1 DRGSRRHQRHHRLDR
16 AARAARRTA
25 PGRARLWQAA
35 AVRHAARRRVSARG
49 GHAVPRRYGGGA
61 AARGG
66 DRPDRHA
73 AVPVAVR
80 SVAAELVML
89 AVESLAFGYPQH
101 TVGRDVSFTLD
112 AGEVMCVLGPNGSGK
127 TTLLR
132 TLLGLLPPHGG
143 QILLH
148 RESLFSLSRAEI
160 ARIAGYVPQAHQP
173 YFAYSVRDM
182 VLMGRSAHLGTF
194 SMPGTRDREV
204 AARVLER
211 IAALAAGGI
220 SILFS
225 THDPDHAFLAAQR
238 ALLLAEGRVLA
249 LGTPR
254 EVIRAD
260 TLQRLYHVAVQ
271 VVPLEGGGHTCLP
284 ALRR

>member
-1 DRGSRRHQRHHRLDR
+1 
-16 AARAARRTA
+16 
-25 PGRARLWQAA
+25 
-35 AVRHAARRRVSARG
+35 
-49 GHAVPRRYGGGA
+49 
-61 AARGG
+61 
-66 DRPDRHA
+66 
-73 AVPVAVR
+73 
-80 SVAAELVML
+80 ML
-89 AVESLAFGYPQH
+89 AVDALAFGYPRR
-101 TVGRDVSFTLD
+101 TVGRDVSFALD
-112 AGEVMCVLGPNGSGK
+112 AGEVMCILGPNGSGK

-132 TLLGLLPPHGG
+132 TLLGLLSLQGG
-143 QILLH
+143 KIHFNGKDLQ
-148 RESLFSLSRAEI
+148 SLSRREI

-182 VLMGRSAHLGTF
+182 VLMGRSAHLGAF
-194 SMPGTRDREV
+194 SMPGAHDREV
-204 AARVLER
+204 AARVLESLGISPLAERPVTEISAGERQLALVARALAQEPRLLVMDEPTASLDFGNQVRVLER

-249 LGTPR
+249 LGAPR

-284 ALRR
+284 ALK

>member
-1 DRGSRRHQRHHRLDR
+1 
-16 AARAARRTA
+16 
-25 PGRARLWQAA
+25 
-35 AVRHAARRRVSARG
+35 
-49 GHAVPRRYGGGA
+49 
-61 AARGG
+61 
-66 DRPDRHA
+66 
-73 AVPVAVR
+73 
-80 SVAAELVML
+80 ML
-89 AVESLAFGYPQH
+89 AVDSLAFGYPHH
-101 TVGRDVSFTLD
+101 TVGRGVSFALD
-112 AGEVMCVLGPNGSGK
+112 AGEVMCILGPNGSGK

-132 TLLGLLPPHGG
+132 TLLGLLPLREGKIRFNG
-143 QILLH
+143 ENLH
-148 RESLFSLSRAEI
+148 SLPRRDV

-194 SMPGTRDREV
+194 SMPGTHDREV
-204 AARVLER
+204 AARVLESLGISQLADRPVTEISAGERQLALVARALAQEPRLLVMDEPTASLDFGNQVRVLER

-284 ALRR
+284 ALK